1 MATLSSILAWKIPWT
16 EQPGRLHGVAKS
28 WTQLSNEHTQCS
40 NGVLKEEEEIPWE
53 LDGSQGR
60 LLGGGGY

>member
-28 WTQLSNEHTQCS
+28 WTQLSNEHTHCS
-40 NGVLKEEEEIPWE
+40 NGVLKEEEEIPRE

-60 LLGGGGY
+60 LPGGGGY